1 MKSRWSVKV
10 IPMAIVLGSIVVS
23 AVQPRE
29 LTLQEAFD
37 LAIQHSHQLKK
48 AKAERKAYQSAL
60 RSAQAARLP
69 TLSAESFAFYRDE
82 VPSFDITI
90 APDRTLSREI
100 GSHENYQTDLR
111 LTMPLFTGGKI
122 SSGIKAAG
130 AQLDL
135 YRALEESSLE
145 QLIYQT
151 RVEYLMLYRAERLQE
166 VAQASQGRAQII
178 LKDVRACLEAGT
190 ADSTDLLEANLAY
203 NEAALKV
210 DEAQSARRLA
220 EIGLRTL
227 LNLPARESVNA
238 IDKLP
243 PPVGRAIYHIFVSKP
258 ELRATR
264 AAISLSQAQMK
275 QVRSAYLPTIS
286 TYAGYSYGKPNLDW
300 FNKTWMDYFTIGAQL
315 SWSLNIGMKEKYEVN
330 RARFLYEAARKE
342 LDNLTERL
350 DCEALLALEQ
360 VTLARNQYST
370 AKFRQRTA
378 ADNYR
383 LATRRHD
390 QGALSAN
397 RLLEIE
403 AKLSEAEAALETAV
417 VDYHL
422 AESAYFYAL
431 GSEQLKEGF

>member
-1 MKSRWSVKV
+1 MKSRWSARV
-10 IPMAIVLGSIVVS
+10 IQVAIILVSIVVS
-23 AVQPRE
+23 AVQPRD
-29 LTLQEAFD
+29 LTLPEAFD
-37 LAIQHSHQLKK
+37 LAIRYSHQLKK
-48 AKAERKAYQSAL
+48 AKAERKAYESAV
-60 RSAQAARLP
+60 RSAKSSRLP

-90 APDRTLSREI
+90 TPDWTLSREI
-100 GSHENYQTDLR
+100 GSQENYQTDLR
-111 LTMPLFTGGKI
+111 LIMPLYTGGKI

-151 RVEYLMLYRAERLQE
+151 RVEYLMLFRAERLQE
-166 VAQASQGRAQII
+166 VAQASQERARII
-178 LKDVRACLEAGT
+178 LKDVSASLEAGM

-210 DEAQSARRLA
+210 DEAQSARHSA
-220 EIGLRTL
+220 EIKLRTL
-227 LNLPARESVNA
+227 LDLPAKESINV
-238 IDKLP
+238 IDKPP
-243 PPVGRAIYHIFVSKP
+243 PPVGRAVYHTFISKP
-258 ELRATR
+258 ELRATK

-275 QVRSAYLPTIS
+275 QVQSAYFPTVS
-286 TYAGYSYGKPNLDW
+286 TYAGYSYGKPNIDW
-300 FNKTWMDYFTIGAQL
+300 FNKTWTDYFTIGAHL
-315 SWSLNIGMKEKYEVN
+315 TWSLNLGMKEKHEIK
-330 RARFLYEAARKE
+330 RARYLYEAAQRE

-350 DCEALLALEQ
+350 EREALLALEL
-360 VTLARNQYST
+360 VTLARNQYNT

-383 LATRRHD
+383 LATRMHS
-390 QGALSAN
+390 QGALSSN

-403 AKLSEAEAALETAV
+403 AKLSEAEAALEAAV

>member
-10 IPMAIVLGSIVVS
+10 ISMAIVLWSIVVS
-23 AVQPRE
+23 AIQPRE

-48 AKAERKAYQSAL
+48 AKAERKAYESAL
-60 RSAQAARLP
+60 RAAQAARLP

-90 APDRTLSREI
+90 APDWTLSREI

-135 YRALEESSLE
+135 YHALEESSLE

-166 VAQASQGRAQII
+166 VAQASQERAQVI

-210 DEAQSARRLA
+210 EEAQSARQMA

-227 LNLPARESVNA
+227 LDLPATESINV
-238 IDKLP
+238 IDQLP
-243 PPVGRAIYHIFVSKP
+243 PPVGRAIYHTFVSKP
-258 ELRATR
+258 ELRATK

-275 QVRSAYLPTIS
+275 QVQSAYLPTIS
-286 TYAGYSYGKPNLDW
+286 TYAGYSYGKPNIDW
-300 FNKTWMDYFTIGAQL
+300 FNKTWMDYYTIGAQL

-360 VTLARNQYST
+360 VTLARHQ
-370 AKFRQRTA
+370 
-378 ADNYR
+378 
-383 LATRRHD
+383 
-390 QGALSAN
+390 
-397 RLLEIE
+397 
-403 AKLSEAEAALETAV
+403 
-417 VDYHL
+417 
-422 AESAYFYAL
+422 
-431 GSEQLKEGF
+431 